1 MGIPI
6 AISKRLMTHS
16 MPAPSPADVAAAA
29 RRIAPHAVRTPVLA
43 NEALN
48 DMLGARLYFK
58 AENLQR
64 GGAFKFRGACNA
76 VFSLPEE
83 VARRGIVT
91 QSSGNHGTAIAIA
104 ARLRGVPSYVVVPNN
119 APAIK
124 LAQIRDNGANVILCE
139 PSMAARDA
147 ECARVLAETG
157 GELIHPYN
165 DARVIAGQ
173 GTATRELVEEVGSL
187 DIVMAP
193 VSGGGLLSG
202 TAIAAHGARDD
213 IRVIGGE
220 PEQARDAFE
229 SLRQDRRITDMV
241 PDTIADGL
249 RAYLGPINF
258 DILRAHRV
266 EIVLASERAIAEAT
280 RLLWDRLKLVVE
292 PSGAVPL
299 AALLA
304 TPEAWRGQRIG
315 IILSGGNVDLDKL
328 PWST

>member
-1 MGIPI
+1 MSSIV
-6 AISKRLMTHS
+6 
-16 MPAPSPADVAAAA
+16 APGPEDIAAAA
-29 RRIAPHAVRTPVLA
+29 RRIAPLAVRTPVLV
-43 NEALN
+43 NEAL
-48 DMLGARLYFK
+48 DAELGARLYFK
-58 AENLQR
+58 TECLQR

-76 VFSLPEE
+76 VFSLPDE

-104 ARLRGVPSYVVVPNN
+104 ARLRGVPSYVVVPRN

-124 LAQIRDNGANVILCE
+124 LAQIRDNGANVILCD

-157 GELIHPYN
+157 GELIHPYH

-173 GTATRELVEEVGSL
+173 GTATRELLEDVPDL

-202 TAIAAHGARDD
+202 MAIAAHAVRPDL
-213 IRVIGGE
+213 RVLGGE

-229 SLRQDRRITDMV
+229 SLRQDRRITDMT

-249 RAYLGPINF
+249 RAYLGPTNF
-258 DILRAHRV
+258 EILRAHRV
-266 EIVLASERAIAEAT
+266 EVVLASERAIIDTT
-280 RLLWDRLKLVVE
+280 RRLWDRLKLVIE
-292 PSGAVPL
+292 PSSAVPV
-299 AALLA
+299 AALMA
-304 TPEAWRGQRIG
+304 TRERWQGLRIG
-315 IILSGGNVDLDKL
+315 VILSGGNVDLDRL
-328 PWST
+328 PWQ